1 MRRMPLDNDDEP
13 GPVTDNEISSF
24 FASLDLSYSDVTE
37 LATRWFFRQRTV
49 NLSAPLS
56 DDGSADTEASVRVRL
71 CAQRVQEPTPTG
83 VTPPR
88 RPCSH
93 DLGPARQLDSCHR
106 SGLCRTCVLTFISSG
121 RGVQ

>member
-83 VTPPR
+83 IPPPR
-88 RPCSH
+88 RPCS
-93 DLGPARQLDSCHR
+93 R
-106 SGLCRTCVLTFISSG
+106 SEERLVGKECVSTCSS
-121 RGVQ
+121 RWSPYHLPNKTLRS